1 MDIEFKLNREEYEE
15 FFKLAYSRLS
25 RIGKANTMMRAT
37 NLVVW
42 IFIGIG
48 FTGIFRFYDVYEG
61 LDFQHLNFALGF
73 WVIGILGFI
82 AASLYR
88 RKVYIH
94 CSIDEDGQVLKNQKV
109 SLTEEGIRCYTTD
122 SEQSYSWSTIQD
134 KEHSKNLICLYIDN
148 TQALL
153 IPKRS
158 FNEPAQL
165 QQFTDYIDRKTSSNN
180 QVNKDA
186 LR

>member
-61 LDFQHLNFALGF
+61 LDF
-73 WVIGILGFI
+73 
-82 AASLYR
+82 
-88 RKVYIH
+88 
-94 CSIDEDGQVLKNQKV
+94 
-109 SLTEEGIRCYTTD
+109 
-122 SEQSYSWSTIQD
+122 
-134 KEHSKNLICLYIDN
+134 
-148 TQALL
+148 
-153 IPKRS
+153 
-158 FNEPAQL
+158 
-165 QQFTDYIDRKTSSNN
+165 
-180 QVNKDA
+180 
-186 LR
+186 